1 MSDASAPGTL
11 PRPGVIG
18 RTVRLLAAVL
28 VATFAFQIWNGVS
41 RIVETGRVQE
51 IEPINV
57 FIAIGIVVSRARG
70 ASLIVGRRV
79 PGVRLVTVVVPAIL
93 AAWSFAA
100 TGSVLG
106 TPLILP
112 TLVAAFILLALLSLS
127 FFLAAVLAVPG

>member
-1 MSDASAPGTL
+1 MSDSSAPGTL
-11 PRPGVIG
+11 PRPGAIG
-18 RTVRLLAAVL
+18 RTVRLLSALL
-28 VATFAFQIWNGVS
+28 VAYFAFQIWNGVS
-41 RIVETGRVQE
+41 WILKTGRVQE

-57 FIAIGIVVSRARG
+57 FIAIGIVVYLARG
-70 ASLIVGRRV
+70 ASLMVGRRL
-79 PGVRLVTVVVPAIL
+79 PGVRLFTVLVLAIL

-112 TLVAAFILLALLSLS
+112 TLLAAFILMGLLSVS